1 LKTSNNI
8 EVNTINT
15 QGSLTGSGG
24 DLQITTAG
32 NLRVTG
38 TFTADNQVTASI
50 ATNGGKK
57 GGAIAIEYRGTGNS
71 FTIGDSSLNGT
82 AGAITDG
89 QSTIQPTRTVPSNFN
104 LQREADN
111 TQSTTEAET
120 RQDNSAVSEE
130 NTTTEQN
137 TEQTTDNSSVS
148 RIDQNLTGEIVPV
161 DNSQESANT
170 DSVNNQ
176 STLPVDQERI
186 VTPVTVVKPII
197 NQDSEKTTIANP
209 TLPGNSTDNIPNT
222 TANNTTDNSTRQ
234 VQDIVNSS
242 NTAINTTVANNTQPI
257 NASSIDIKNINQSQ
271 TNLTNTI
278 ETNSIGENISATIT
292 SPLVNNQVN
301 NSNIT
306 NNSSINPVINNQIN
320 LTEDTGN
327 LSLTSN
333 QINQNS
339 NDLINNT
346 TVDNTQPIVNVDSYL
361 PGQSVLNNETNS
373 SSAVFTSS
381 NTLEVVNN
389 IVNTEQVN
397 PVNTAVTN
405 NPNIVNSSQPVDVM
419 SYQNIPVPEINSN
432 QPSNYNLIQVDQV
445 DQRRGREFSNYF
457 GRDIA
462 AKQVNASGIRKTL
475 SSVTH
480 LGINSV
486 ILYVSAQDRYLELKL
501 FLPNG
506 KSVVKS
512 IEVSR
517 DTILEVVKE
526 FTNQV
531 RKPTSLNNHDY
542 LNNGK
547 KLYDWLI
554 TPLEKELE
562 QNNINTI
569 IFSMDNGLRGLPLA
583 ALYDGQNFLVEK
595 YAFSLV
601 PSFSLTDTKYVGLKD
616 AQVLAMG
623 ASEFPRDTAQSPLP
637 S

>member
-1 LKTSNNI
+1 SFAFTDLVTLQSPASGGTIRANTLTGQGNTSLTFMADSNITLGNISGYDTVKIDSTRGAIALADIQTETGAIDLHSYGKITGANLTAPSGINLMTDQGSIDLKNLTTTAVNNISGNVNITTNNGSARIGNINTSGNLAGGQVEINKVGYLTTGEINSSSQQGDGGSVTLKTSNNI
-8 EVNTINT
+8 EINTINT

-170 DSVNNQ
+170 DPVNNQ
-176 STLPVDQERI
+176 STPLVDQERI

-242 NTAINTTVANNTQPI
+242 NTANTAINTTVANNTQPI

-278 ETNSIGENISATIT
+278 QTNSIGENISDAIT

-301 NSNIT
+301 GSNIT

-373 SSAVFTSS
+373 SS
-381 NTLEVVNN
+381 
-389 IVNTEQVN
+389 
-397 PVNTAVTN
+397 
-405 NPNIVNSSQPVDVM
+405 
-419 SYQNIPVPEINSN
+419 
-432 QPSNYNLIQVDQV
+432 
-445 DQRRGREFSNYF
+445 
-457 GRDIA
+457 
-462 AKQVNASGIRKTL
+462 
-475 SSVTH
+475 
-480 LGINSV
+480 
-486 ILYVSAQDRYLELKL
+486 
-501 FLPNG
+501 
-506 KSVVKS
+506 
-512 IEVSR
+512 
-517 DTILEVVKE
+517 
-526 FTNQV
+526 
-531 RKPTSLNNHDY
+531 
-542 LNNGK
+542 
-547 KLYDWLI
+547 
-554 TPLEKELE
+554 
-562 QNNINTI
+562 
-569 IFSMDNGLRGLPLA
+569 
-583 ALYDGQNFLVEK
+583 
-595 YAFSLV
+595 
-601 PSFSLTDTKYVGLKD
+601 
-616 AQVLAMG
+616 
-623 ASEFPRDTAQSPLP
+623 
-637 S
+637 